1 MSQNSKDVKEKS
13 LASKVVQK
21 EGDGESEAL
30 VAGLAGD
37 AKEVSSGGKTEGSWQ
52 TTTNCSQSQA
62 SHVASSAAG
71 VGQNAPH
78 DAASNTPTKVTN
90 AISNGGPSCEA
101 AGSSFATKKASQ
113 ESLNSVLSSFF
124 SKEDYLDGEKNAI
137 SIAFGK

>member
-1 MSQNSKDVKEKS
+1 MKGKS

-21 EGDGESEAL
+21 EGGGDGETEAL

-37 AKEVSSGGKTEGSWQ
+37 AKEDSSGGKTEGSWQ
-52 TTTNCSQSQA
+52 TTTNCSSSLNQISPL
-62 SHVASSAAG
+62 ASSAAG

-78 DAASNTPTKVTN
+78 DVASHLTAKMTN

-101 AGSSFATKKASQ
+101 ACSSFATKKASQ
-113 ESLNSVLSSFF
+113 ECLNSVLSSFF
-124 SKEDYLDGEKNAI
+124 SNEDYLEGDKNAI